1 MGERKKKKNERVL
14 CAAND
19 RIVECWL
26 LGLTGTS
33 TGDRLALFGWARG
46 VLATGLG
53 RRCYLVVPF
62 FSVRVFCAVSK
73 KVELKPHLP
82 PLVTRH
88 TLAGVGQ
95 VGPFAHAMVAGTLMR
110 RSGWLPFMQ
119 PL

>member
-1 MGERKKKKNERVL
+1 MLAVVIDGNQHGRSLGVVWVGTWGIGHRIGEEVL
-14 CAAND
+14 FSC
-19 RIVECWL
+19 
-26 LGLTGTS
+26 GS
-33 TGDRLALFGWARG
+33 
-46 VLATGLG
+46 
-53 RRCYLVVPF
+53 F